1 MNTLHFFSCTRMFL
15 DTYDKSDFSE
25 ESAVFAT
32 SGSVIT
38 LLLVHSVMI
47 GNVVDEVFI
56 KVKDVFK

>member
-1 MNTLHFFSCTRMFL
+1 MFL
-15 DTYDKSDFSE
+15 DTYDKSDFST
-25 ESAVFAT
+25 ESAVC
-32 SGSVIT
+32 GSVIT